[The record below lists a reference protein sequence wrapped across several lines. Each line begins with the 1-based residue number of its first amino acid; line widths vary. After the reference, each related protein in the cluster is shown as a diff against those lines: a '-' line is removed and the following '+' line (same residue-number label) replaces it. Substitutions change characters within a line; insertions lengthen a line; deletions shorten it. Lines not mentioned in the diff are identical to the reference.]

1 MLELAIMNW
10 AIIKIAGKQYKV
22 EEGKTVVVEKLDGQK
37 DTKVAFDQVLA
48 IGGNKIAIGN
58 PLVDKAKVIA
68 KILDTIKNKKIS
80 VVKFKSKSRYLKTY
94 GHRQLQTKVLIEK
107 IQ

>member
-1 MLELAIMNW
+1 MSLW
-10 AIIKIAGKQYKV
+10 AIVKIAGIQYKV
-22 EEGKTVVVEKLDGQK
+22 EEDKTIVVEKLDGQK
-37 DTKVAFDQVLA
+37 DSKVAFDQVLA
-48 IGGNKIAIGN
+48 IGGDKIAIGN

-107 IQ
+107 IQTA

>member
-1 MLELAIMNW
+1 MSLW
-10 AIIKIAGKQYKV
+10 AIVKIAGIQYKV
-22 EEGKTVVVEKLDGQK
+22 EEGKTIVVERLDGQK

-48 IGGNKIAIGN
+48 IGGDKIAIGN
-58 PLVDKAKVIA
+58 PLVDKAKITV

-94 GHRQLQTKVLIEK
+94 GHRQPQTKILIEK
-107 IQ
+107 IQTV